1 MWTHPLHT
9 NLLLQLQHLV
19 TDDVSVRVTDLYLS
33 ESSNKATGGT
43 LPTQASRAT
52 AEGGYQRKAEQLM
65 PDENCFKVQNGTEMN
80 NYILKQAGF
89 ILFFSLNKYFFLIL
103 CVLSGFIQM
112 MFVKNQAS
120 VSLAVELLDTEEE
133 NSDEPAEAEVR
144 LTKCNSCAQQ
154 FIK

>member
-65 PDENCFKVQNGTEMN
+65 PDENCFKVQNSTEMN
-80 NYILKQAGF
+80 NYILKQSDF
-89 ILFFSLNKYFFLIL
+89 ILFFSLNKYFFSNSVCVVSFYPDDVCEEPSL
-103 CVLSGFIQM
+103 CQSGSRAPGYRRGKLWWACRGRSKTHKMQFM
-112 MFVKNQAS
+112 HT
-120 VSLAVELLDTEEE
+120 AVY
-133 NSDEPAEAEVR
+133 
-144 LTKCNSCAQQ
+144 
-154 FIK
+154 